1 MWKRL
6 QGPLVPTAF
15 FVLIGALTGLCIY
28 TFTYAGGHAYL
39 SSDPKACTQCHVMQ
53 EHFDSWQKSSH
64 HAVAKCVDCHLSH
77 NPVKK
82 WVDKGENGA
91 LHSMHFTL
99 NTHPDP
105 IKLRSWHKG
114 TVLGNCLRCH
124 QGLVDDVHRDPRGKD
139 GLDCLHCHQ
148 GVAHGAAR

>member
-1 MWKRL
+1 MRFLK

-15 FVLIGALTGLCIY
+15 FILIGALAGLCVY
-28 TFTYAGGHAYL
+28 TFGYAGGHAYL
-39 SSDPKACTQCHVMQ
+39 SSDPKACVQCHVMQ

-82 WVDKGENGA
+82 WLDKGENGA

-105 IKLRSWHKG
+105 VKLRSWHKG
-114 TVLGNCLRCH
+114 TVLGNCLQCH
-124 QGLVDDVHRDPRGKD
+124 QGLVDDVHRDPKGKAM
-139 GLDCLHCHQ
+139 DCLHCHQ